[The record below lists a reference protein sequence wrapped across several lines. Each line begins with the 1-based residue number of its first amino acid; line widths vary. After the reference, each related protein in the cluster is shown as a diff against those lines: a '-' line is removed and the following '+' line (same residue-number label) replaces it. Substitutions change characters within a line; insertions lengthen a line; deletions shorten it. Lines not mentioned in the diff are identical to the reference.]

1 MHRATPAL
9 LRATRYAP
17 RASRRQASS
26 ALFSGG
32 FELPVV
38 TQLKDTMRAPSDYAK
53 WPVFRMIDLEGK
65 RLPGTPEPSA
75 NLDEA
80 TCRKM
85 METMIRLNQMDTVL
99 YAAQRQGRITFYCTH
114 FGEEAA
120 SVASAAAYDDN
131 DMIMSQYR
139 EAGALMYV
147 APSPPLHS
155 LVRCE
160 RAARPPPPPPRS
172 PRLGIAA
179 TRCTSSSTSAART
192 WTATRRAGRCPCTTA
207 RPRSTL

>member
-147 APSPPLHS
+147 APSPPLRG

-160 RAARPPPPPPRS
+160 REPRAHHHHPP
-172 PRLGIAA
+172 
-179 TRCTSSSTSAART
+179 
-192 WTATRRAGRCPCTTA
+192 TRRA
-207 RPRSTL
+207 